1 MAVGCF
7 LVSIVVF
14 LLVGFYWLMAQR
26 VLRQSRRSVRKLK
39 SLIRLSRGKRN
50 AMSRMRV
57 RKKEV
62 GQRRGIDNRFR
73 PATTYAKA
81 KGFGQKIKKGLSK
94 IYGGK
99 A

>member
-1 MAVGCF
+1 
-7 LVSIVVF
+7 
-14 LLVGFYWLMAQR
+14 
-26 VLRQSRRSVRKLK
+26 
-39 SLIRLSRGKRN
+39 
-50 AMSRMRV
+50 MSRMRV

-73 PATTYAKA
+73 PATTYAKV